1 MGFQPQDKHHPSI
14 QMVVHVG
21 FFKDV
26 ERMRVLGTRG
36 NGDGFAWLV
45 II

>member
-14 QMVVHVG
+14 QVQVHVG

-26 ERMRVLGTRG
+26 ERMGVLGTRG
-36 NGDGFAWLV
+36 MGMGSPG
-45 II
+45 